1 MASSTIELDSEL
13 IQRVPPKGKVSFE
26 EYIEWLDEDT
36 RAEWVDGEI
45 VLMPSPATL
54 DHQNAGLFLSSVLNI
69 YVQAND
75 LGHIVFAP
83 YVMKL
88 AAISRGREPDIIF
101 VSKDREHLL
110 TRHYL
115 DGPADLAIEIV
126 SPESKKRDRKEKF
139 AEYEAAGVLE
149 YWMFDPDHRNAE
161 FYQLGE
167 DGRYHRVEVGADG
180 IYRSKAVAG
189 FWLRV
194 DWLCQTP
201 MPATLD
207 VLRELKVL

>member
-1 MASSTIELDSEL
+1 MTTLTSESA
-13 IQRVPPKGKVSFE
+13 QRIPPTHKVSFE

-45 VLMPSPATL
+45 ALMPSPATL
-54 DHQNAGLFLSSVLNI
+54 DHQNCGGFLYKILAF
-69 YVQAND
+69 YVEAKD

-101 VSKDREHLL
+101 VRKERERLL

-115 DGPADLAIEIV
+115 DGPADMAVEIV
-126 SPESKKRDRKEKF
+126 SPDSRRRDRKEKF
-139 AEYEAAGVLE
+139 VEYEATGVLE
-149 YWMFDPDHRNAE
+149 YWMFEPDHKNAE
-161 FYQLGE
+161 FYQLGA
-167 DGRYHRVEVGADG
+167 DGRYRRVEIDDDG
-180 IYRSKAVAG
+180 IYRSKVIPG

-194 DWLCQTP
+194 EWLWQTP
-201 MPATLD
+201 APATLD

>member
-1 MASSTIELDSEL
+1 MATLTSESA
-13 IQRVPPKGKVSFE
+13 QRVPPKHKVSFE

-45 VLMPSPATL
+45 VLMASPATL
-54 DHQNAGLFLSSVLNI
+54 DHQNCGGFLYRILAF
-69 YVQAND
+69 YVEAND
-75 LGHIVFAP
+75 LGHLVFAP

-101 VSKDREHLL
+101 VRKDREHLL

-115 DGPADLAIEIV
+115 DGPADLAVEIV
-126 SPESKKRDRKEKF
+126 SPDSKKRDRKEKF
-139 AEYEAAGVLE
+139 AEYEAAGVRE
-149 YWMFDPDHRNAE
+149 YWMFDPDHQKAE

-167 DGRYHRVEVGADG
+167 DGRWRRATVGPDGVYH
-180 IYRSKAVAG
+180 SKVIAG
-189 FWLRV
+189 FWLKV
-194 DWLCQTP
+194 EWLWQTP
-201 MPATLD
+201 LPATLD

>member
-1 MASSTIELDSEL
+1 MATLTDEIT
-13 IQRVPPKGKVSFE
+13 QRIPPNRAVSFE

-45 VLMPSPATL
+45 VVMPSPATL
-54 DHQNAGLFLSSVLNI
+54 DHQNCGGFLYKILAF
-69 YVQAND
+69 YVEAND

-101 VSKDREHLL
+101 VRKDREHLL

-115 DGPADLAIEIV
+115 DGPADLAVEIV
-126 SPESKKRDRKEKF
+126 SPDSKRRDRKEKF
-139 AEYEAAGVLE
+139 AEYEAAGVRE
-149 YWMFDPDHRNAE
+149 YWMFDPDYQKAE
-161 FYQLGE
+161 FYQLGD
-167 DGRYHRVEVGADG
+167 DGRYHQAMIGPDG
-180 IYRSKAVAG
+180 VYHSKVVAG
-189 FWLRV
+189 FWLKV
-194 DWLCQTP
+194 EWLWQTP
-201 MPATLD
+201 LPATLG

>member
-1 MASSTIELDSEL
+1 MATPISELTSEL

-54 DHQNAGLFLSSVLNI
+54 DHQDSGGFLYQVLSI
-69 YVQAND
+69 YVQANS
-75 LGHIVFAP
+75 LGRVVFAP

-88 AAISRGREPDIIF
+88 AAIARGREPDIIF
-101 VSKDREHLL
+101 VRKDREHLL

-126 SPESKKRDRKEKF
+126 SPESKKRDRKDKF
-139 AEYEAAGVLE
+139 AEYEAAGVRE

-167 DGRYHRVEVGADG
+167 DGRYHRVEIGADG
-180 IYRSKAVAG
+180 IYRSEVVAG

-194 DWLCQTP
+194 DWLWQTS

-207 VLRELKVL
+207 VLRELEVL